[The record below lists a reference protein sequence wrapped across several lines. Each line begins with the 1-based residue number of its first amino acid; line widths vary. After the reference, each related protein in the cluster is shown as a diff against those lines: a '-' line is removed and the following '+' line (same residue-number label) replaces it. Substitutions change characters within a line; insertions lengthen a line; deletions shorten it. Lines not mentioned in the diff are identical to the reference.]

1 LLAAG
6 TEVVLDVD
14 GPLAVALEKNP
25 APSIPKTP
33 RQTTVTIFTRM
44 DFIKPSF
51 NKVSLNA
58 KSQLISISRS

>member
-1 LLAAG
+1 M
-6 TEVVLDVD
+6 LDVD

-51 NKVSLNA
+51 NKVSPKCK
-58 KSQLISISRS
+58 KSIDLD